1 LSITRW
7 RRPACAAWRPA
18 CGIMRCGMLLCAI
31 LALSA
36 STAWGEQNGKPLRDY
51 ALIFGTVWT
60 PDMHAASG
68 VPILIRRADE
78 KKARWHLV
86 SDRSGEFAQR
96 VPPGKFDY
104 VVSADLSKLKSPK
117 PPKGQ
122 TKANTELPAKATP
135 EVRVQINYDERADIT
150 LRLPY

>member
-1 LSITRW
+1 
-7 RRPACAAWRPA
+7 
-18 CGIMRCGMLLCAI
+18 MLCAI

-36 STAWGEQNGKPLRDY
+36 SNASSEQQGKPPRDY

-78 KKARWHLV
+78 KKPRWHLV

-96 VPPGKFDY
+96 VPPAGSTTWFLPT
-104 VVSADLSKLKSPK
+104 SASLRVPNFPMVKPK
-117 PPKGQ
+117 K
-122 TKANTELPAKATP
+122 TRMLA
-135 EVRVQINYDERADIT
+135 
-150 LRLPY
+150 